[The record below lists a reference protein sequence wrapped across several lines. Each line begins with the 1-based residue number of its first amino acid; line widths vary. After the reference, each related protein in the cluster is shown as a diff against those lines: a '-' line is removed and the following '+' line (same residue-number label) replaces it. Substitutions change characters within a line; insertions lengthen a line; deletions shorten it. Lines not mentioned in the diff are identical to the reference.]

1 MKNFNLTRILDRLFV
16 ILVLIMLVIPL
27 AKFNLSER
35 SVEENRMLK
44 KWPVWSDFHVLKGDN
59 YFKAFENWFNDRFNQ
74 RDRLTRYAFNLDAR
88 INNTH
93 ENDHALM
100 GKENWIFTKE
110 RNSIGNFQNTSALT
124 PNEKETLSV
133 AFASINN
140 WCQNHNIR
148 LYVYIAPDKN
158 QIYGEFYPD
167 KIKKVG
173 TENQEDQIMAC
184 LRGLNIPVIYPKED
198 LLAHKDKGLLYY
210 KNDTHWSDLG
220 AYYGYVALVTALQKT
235 YPNLKSVSESNI
247 HMQNIVNKD
256 KDLARMLNL
265 EIPEYDTLQ
274 YTVPQIIKSTAT
286 VVEKYPNED
295 KARIVANPQG
305 KYKIFFISD
314 SFTGG
319 MRPFLNETF
328 ARVVYSG
335 DKHLFAPE
343 IPFILKEKPDILV
356 IECVGRYSNDLLLN
370 TPVKEGM

>member
-1 MKNFNLTRILDRLFV
+1 
-16 ILVLIMLVIPL
+16 MLVIPL